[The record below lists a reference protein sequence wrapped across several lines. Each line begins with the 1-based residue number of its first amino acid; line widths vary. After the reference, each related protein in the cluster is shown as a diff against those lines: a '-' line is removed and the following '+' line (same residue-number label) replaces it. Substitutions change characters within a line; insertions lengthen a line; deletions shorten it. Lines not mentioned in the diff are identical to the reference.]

1 MKKKSTA
8 SEIYEIPLSITN
20 IRLEFH
26 NERRQRPKE
35 KKIFEKMK
43 AKNFH
48 NLIKQTNLNSQ

>member
-1 MKKKSTA
+1 MDQRKIGGKGWKKKSTA

-35 KKIFEKMK
+35 KKNIW
-43 AKNFH
+43 KNEG
-48 NLIKQTNLNSQ
+48 